1 MSQGLLPYTVEVV
14 AGADTVTGRAG
25 LPLVLETLR
34 ALGLEPVI
42 RAQVR
47 VRGRQSGYTEVE
59 KIEALVLLL
68 AAGGDCLDDI
78 AVLQADGGL
87 RRLLGRRFPSADALR
102 HFLYAFHDD
111 AVIQQAQAARPAGQ
125 VAYIPAETAPLQGL
139 GRVNVALVHQVAA
152 QGRSTKAT
160 LDHDATLQESHKRA
174 AFPHYQGGRGY
185 QPAAIYWVEQDL
197 VVADEYRDGNVPA
210 GMDTLPLIQRGFA
223 SLPATV
229 TEYYF
234 RADSACY
241 DERTL
246 KWLADPHRPG
256 GASGPIGF
264 TISADMTEPLHAVC
278 AAVPETAWQP
288 FEDRPDET
296 VHCTQVE
303 FFPGDWRKDAEPLRY
318 LALRIRKRQGQL
330 FASGADTKY
339 LAVVSNRWDV
349 PASALIRWHW
359 QKAGTIELVHD
370 VTKNELGAAVPPC
383 GRFGANA
390 AWYRLSLLT
399 YNVLSTLKS
408 LALPPSLSTAR
419 PKRLRFALFSLAG
432 RLVTH
437 AGQLWLRVSA
447 EAERLAGLIA
457 ARRHLVLLAQGLPAG

>member
-1 MSQGLLPYTVEVV
+1 MSQGLLPYQVEVV
-14 AGADTVTGRAG
+14 ERADTVTGRAG

-47 VRGRQSGYTEVE
+47 VRERQSGYTEVE

-68 AAGGDCLDDI
+68 AAGGDCFDDI

-111 AVIQQAQAARPAGQ
+111 RLIAAAQAQRPPDT
-125 VAYIPAETAPLQGL
+125 VAYIPAETAALQGL
-139 GRVNVALVHQVAA
+139 GRVNTALVHRVAA

-160 LDHDATLQESHKRA
+160 LDHDATIQESHKRE

-229 TEYYF
+229 TAFFF

-241 DERTL
+241 NERTL
-246 KWLADPHRPG
+246 KWLADPHRPDG
-256 GASGPIGF
+256 PQGPIGF
-264 TISADMTEPLHAVC
+264 TVSADMTEALHAVC
-278 AAVPETAWQP
+278 AAVREPAWEA
-288 FEDRPDET
+288 FEERPDET
-296 VHCTQVE
+296 VACTEVE

-318 LALRIRKRQGQL
+318 LALRMRKRQGQL
-330 FASGADTKY
+330 FASGSDTKY

-349 PASALIRWHW
+349 PASDLLRWHW

-399 YNVLSTLKS
+399 YNVLSALKS
-408 LALPPSLSTAR
+408 LALPASLSAAR
-419 PKRLRFALFSLAG
+419 PKRLRFAVFTLAG
-432 RLVTH
+432 RLVSH
-437 AGQLWLRVSA
+437 AGRLWVRVSA

-457 ARRHLVLLAQGLPAG
+457 ARARLALIAQAVPAG